1 MTEVEAQPQAQST
14 HQSQYVPMRD
24 VIPKL
29 PPTILPLGGL
39 NINVRHEL
47 VEIAEALF
55 NDNEGAVWEL
65 AKRLFI
71 DDNHAGFFMRYVYGR
86 REDVIRLVFA
96 PHYLAII
103 MVPKPYQFL
112 KPDFAIGVNDYRD
125 GLFMSELDLTRISYT
140 TNELCSDIEKC
151 AGRII
156 VAAVG
161 DDAFR
166 AAFGYD
172 RDALGQEAVITTGG
186 RYRVQG
192 EVVFNIEEVGGDYP
206 KRLFNEQ
213 ILRSI
218 SIYTA
223 DIVMRILIDHG
234 ISPVAQV
241 GGNGEVLVRVPVIP
255 HGIDECLRIIAEI
268 LGKYFTTHYSTY
280 FTMKEVVHR
289 LWISNNEAAAEM
301 KANFNDESIDFT
313 IEPWLIEPTKQVY
326 NKMIN
331 MIADGIKDM
340 LNNSERIDELLVGR
354 HYIKIERG
362 LPVNFT
368 YEPELK
374 PKILEPVL
382 ITVHKPRTF
391 LVTPR
396 SVVTI
401 GHPQHGVKR
410 IRFNG
415 TYELTVDTTRAS
427 SNQIVDM
434 NTIVFG
440 RLLGKEAW

>member
-1 MTEVEAQPQAQST
+1 
-14 HQSQYVPMRD
+14 MRD

-29 PPTILPLGGL
+29 PPTIQPLGDL

-47 VEIAEALF
+47 VEIAGALF
-55 NDNEGAVWEL
+55 NDNEEAAWEL
-65 AKRLFI
+65 ARRLFI
-71 DDNHAGFFMRYVYGR
+71 DDTHAGFFMRYVYRR

-103 MVPKPYQFL
+103 MVPGPYQIF
-112 KPDFAIGVNDYRD
+112 KPDFVIGVNDYRD

-140 TNELCSDIEKC
+140 TTLCSDIEKC
-151 AGRII
+151 AGKII

-161 DDAFR
+161 DDTFR
-166 AAFGYD
+166 TEFGYD
-172 RDALGQEAVITTGG
+172 RDVLEQEAIITTSG
-186 RYRVQG
+186 RYRIQG
-192 EVVFNIEEVGGDYP
+192 EVVFNIEEVGDDYP

-234 ISPVAQV
+234 FSPVAQV
-241 GGNGEVLVRVPVIP
+241 GGSGEVLVRVPVIP
-255 HGIDECLRIIAEI
+255 HGIEKYLRIIAEA
-268 LGKYFTTHYSTY
+268 LGKYFTAHYSTY
-280 FTMKEVVHR
+280 FTMKEMVHR
-289 LWISNNEAAAEM
+289 LWISNNEVAAEM
-301 KANFNDESIDFT
+301 EANFNDESIDFT

-326 NKMIN
+326 NEMIN
-331 MIADGIKDM
+331 MIAGGIKDM

-368 YEPELK
+368 YEPGLK

-382 ITVHKPRTF
+382 ITVHKPMTF

-401 GHPQHGVKR
+401 EHPQHGVKH

-415 TYELTVDTTRAS
+415 TYELTVDTTRVS
-427 SNQIVDM
+427 SKQIVDM
-434 NTIVFG
+434 NTIIFD
-440 RLLGKEAW
+440 RLLGKEA

>member
-1 MTEVEAQPQAQST
+1 VTEVEAQAQVQST

-29 PPTILPLGGL
+29 PPIIQPLGNLG
-39 NINVRHEL
+39 INVRHEL

-55 NDNEGAVWEL
+55 NDNKGAVWEL

-71 DDNHAGFFMRYVYGR
+71 DDNHAGFFMRYVYRR
-86 REDVIRLVFA
+86 REDVRRLVFT

-103 MVPKPYQFL
+103 MMPKPYQFL
-112 KPDFAIGVNDYRD
+112 KPDFAIGINDYRD

-151 AGRII
+151 VGKII

-172 RDALGQEAVITTGG
+172 RDVLGQEAVITTGG

-223 DIVMRILIDHG
+223 DVVMRILIDHG

-241 GGNGEVLVRVPVIP
+241 GGNGEVLVRVPVVP

-268 LGKYFTTHYSTY
+268 LGKYFTAQYSTY
-280 FTMKEVVHR
+280 FTMKEVVHS
-289 LWISNNEAAAEM
+289 LWISNNEVAAEM
-301 KANFNDESIDFT
+301 EANINDESIDFT

-331 MIADGIKDM
+331 MITGGIKDM

-401 GHPQHGVKR
+401 EHPQHGVKH

-415 TYELTVDTTRAS
+415 TYELTVDTTRVS
-427 SNQIVDM
+427 GRQIIDM
-434 NTIVFG
+434 NTIIFD

>member
-1 MTEVEAQPQAQST
+1 
-14 HQSQYVPMRD
+14 MRD

-55 NDNEGAVWEL
+55 NDNKGAVWEL

-71 DDNHAGFFMRYVYGR
+71 DDNHAGFFMRYVYEYR
-86 REDVIRLVFA
+86 KDVIRLVFA

-103 MVPKPYQFL
+103 MMPKPYQYL

-140 TNELCSDIEKC
+140 TNKLCSDIEKC
-151 AGRII
+151 VGKII

-172 RDALGQEAVITTGG
+172 RDVLGQEAVITTGG

-234 ISPVAQV
+234 ISPVARV

-268 LGKYFTTHYSTY
+268 LGKYFTAQYSTY
-280 FTMKEVVHR
+280 FTMKEVVHS
-289 LWISNNEAAAEM
+289 LWISNNEVAAEM
-301 KANFNDESIDFT
+301 EANINDESIDFT

-331 MIADGIKDM
+331 MITGDIKDM

-401 GHPQHGVKR
+401 EHPQHGVKR

-415 TYELTVDTTRAS
+415 TYELTVNTTRVS
-427 SNQIVDM
+427 GRQIVDM

>member
-1 MTEVEAQPQAQST
+1 
-14 HQSQYVPMRD
+14 MRD

-39 NINVRHEL
+39 NINVRREL
-47 VEIAEALF
+47 LEIAGALF
-55 NDNEGAVWEL
+55 NDNEDAVLEL
-65 AKRLFI
+65 ARRLFI
-71 DDNHAGFFMRYVYGR
+71 DDAHAGFFMRHVYR
-86 REDVIRLVFA
+86 RRGDVIQLVFA

-103 MVPKPYQFL
+103 MKPEPYKRF
-112 KPDFAIGVNDYRD
+112 KPDFAIGVNEYRD
-125 GLFMSELDLTRISYT
+125 GLFINELYLANVEYT
-140 TNELCSDIEKC
+140 ITELCSDIEKC
-151 AGRII
+151 VGRII

-172 RDALGQEAVITTGG
+172 RDVLGQEAIITTSG

-192 EVVFNIEEVGGDYP
+192 EVVFNIEEVGDDYP

-213 ILRSI
+213 VLRSI

-223 DIVMRILIDHG
+223 DVVMRILIDHG
-234 ISPVAQV
+234 LSPVARV
-241 GGNGEVLVRVPVIP
+241 GGSGEVLVRVPVIP
-255 HGIDECLRIIAEI
+255 HNIDGYLRVIAEI
-268 LGKYFTTHYSTY
+268 LGKYFTAHYSTY

-289 LWISNNEAAAEM
+289 LWISNNEVAAEM
-301 KANFNDESIDFT
+301 EANFNDESIDFT

-326 NKMIN
+326 NEMIN
-331 MIADGIKDM
+331 MIAGGIKDM

-354 HYIKIERG
+354 HYIKIEHG

-368 YEPELK
+368 YEPGLK

-401 GHPQHGVKR
+401 EHPQHGVKR

-415 TYELTVDTTRAS
+415 TYELTVNTTRVS
-427 SNQIVDM
+427 SKQIVDM
-434 NTIVFG
+434 NTIIFD
-440 RLLGKEAW
+440 RLLGKEA